1 MQDDTS
7 SQRALAAGRGA
18 ITLGRRLV
26 ALIQERE
33 VTFLAAGIAYYA
45 FVSLLPSL
53 MLLLVVASAVGGEE
67 FATEVL
73 VVTGEALSPVGQDL
87 VRSALVSAAGR
98 GPATVVSILLL
109 AWSTLK
115 VFRGLDVAFSRIYG
129 TEPAASL
136 VGRVR
141 DAAVALGAVGVGL
154 AALVGIGVLISYSG
168 LVLAGVLGTVAL
180 VVVLAVVFYP
190 LFYIF
195 PDNDGTYREALPG
208 TVVAAV
214 GWTLLGTVF
223 RIYAGVA
230 GQFDVYGVLGVV
242 LLLVTWYYAGSIVVL
257 VGASLNAVLAAG
269 DGETTNTK
277 RVPADSSD
285 DTRT

>member
-1 MQDDTS
+1 MQDETPS
-7 SQRALAAGRGA
+7 RRAIVAGRDA
-18 ITLGRRLV
+18 ITLGRRLFTHV
-26 ALIQERE
+26 QDRE

-45 FVSLLPSL
+45 FVSLLPAL

-67 FATEVL
+67 FAAEVL
-73 VVTGEALSPVGQDL
+73 SVTGDALSPVGQDL
-87 VRSALVSAAGR
+87 VRSALVSASGR
-98 GPATVVSILLL
+98 APATFVSVLLL

-115 VFRGLDVAFSRIYG
+115 VFRGLDIAFSRIYG
-129 TEPAASL
+129 TDPADSFL
-136 VGRVR
+136 GRVR
-141 DAAVALGAVGVGL
+141 DAVVALGAVGAGL
-154 AALVGIGVLISYSG
+154 AALVVVGVLVSYSG
-168 LVLAGVLGTVAL
+168 VVLAGVLGTVAL

-195 PDNDGTYREALPG
+195 PDSDGTLRDVLPG
-208 TVVAAV
+208 TVFAAI

-223 RIYAGVA
+223 RIYAGFA

-257 VGASLNAVLAAG
+257 VGASLNAVLVAG

-285 DTRT
+285 DTRL